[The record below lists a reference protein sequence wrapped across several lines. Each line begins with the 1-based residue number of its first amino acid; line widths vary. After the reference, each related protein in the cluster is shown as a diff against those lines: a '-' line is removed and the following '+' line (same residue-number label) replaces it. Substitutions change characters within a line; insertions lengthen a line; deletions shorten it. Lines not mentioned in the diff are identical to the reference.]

1 MRKFWPK
8 FFRNRLAILGG
19 ILVLLLLLS
28 ALLAPL
34 FSPYQKAIDQNFSIT
49 LQSPNSTHILGT
61 DDLGR
66 DLFTRILYGTRVS
79 LLVGVIVVTIG
90 MITGVFFGLLSG
102 FFGGWVDNLIM
113 RLTDIFLA
121 FPFLLLAIA
130 ISALLGPNLRN
141 GIIALSC
148 ASIPSY
154 IRLVRGSVL
163 SLKENTYIEA
173 ARVCGSSNNRIIFS
187 HLLPNLFGTL
197 LVYGTLKISTA
208 ILAEA
213 GLSYLGLS
221 VQPPDPSWGKML
233 FEGKPF
239 IMEGAWW
246 LTFFPGLAIVL
257 TVMGFNCLG
266 DGLRDILDPRL
277 RETKSSAT
285 NV

>member
-1 MRKFWPK
+1 MRRFLPK
-8 FFRNRLAILGG
+8 FFHNRLAFLGG
-19 ILVLLLLLS
+19 IVVILLILIAILTPVLVPYEKINSQSLS
-28 ALLAPL
+28 NALL
-34 FSPYQKAIDQNFSIT
+34 
-49 LQSPNSTHILGT
+49 SPNSNHLLGT

-66 DLFTRILYGTRVS
+66 DVFTRILYATRVS
-79 LLVGVIVVTIG
+79 LIVGVVVVLVG
-90 MITGVFFGLLSG
+90 MIIGVFFGLVSG
-102 FFGGWVDNLIM
+102 YYGGWLDSLIM

-130 ISALLGPNLRN
+130 IAAFLGPNLRN
-141 GIIALSC
+141 GIIALSF

-163 SLKENTYIEA
+163 SLKESTYVEA
-173 ARVCGSSNNRIIFS
+173 ARVCGSSHGRIIFQ

-266 DGLRDILDPRL
+266 DGLRDILDPRQ
-277 RETKSSAT
+277 KM
-285 NV
+285 ND

>member
-1 MRKFWPK
+1 MRF
-8 FFRNRLAILGG
+8 
-19 ILVLLLLLS
+19 
-28 ALLAPL
+28 
-34 FSPYQKAIDQNFSIT
+34 
-49 LQSPNSTHILGT
+49 
-61 DDLGR
+61 
-66 DLFTRILYGTRVS
+66 
-79 LLVGVIVVTIG
+79 
-90 MITGVFFGLLSG
+90 
-102 FFGGWVDNLIM
+102 
-113 RLTDIFLA
+113 TDIFLA

-130 ISALLGPNLRN
+130 ISAFLGPGLKN
-141 GIIALSC
+141 GIIALTC
-148 ASIPSY
+148 AGIPSY
-154 IRLVRGSVL
+154 IRLVRATVL
-163 SLKENTYIEA
+163 SLKENTYVEA
-173 ARVCGSSNNRIIFS
+173 ARVCGSSHRRIIFQ

-221 VQPPDPSWGKML
+221 VQPPEPSWGKML
-233 FEGKPF
+233 FDGKPW

-277 RETKSSAT
+277 REAKTGAT